1 MRALPFLARALLVV
15 ILALSYSQ
23 ALALVV
29 PEPCGIA
36 EAADAADGQ
45 CSPTCVRC
53 GCCAQPL
60 EPSLFHIAVKTALL
74 SSPATITTLDPLS
87 STSRDILHVPK
98 A

>member
-1 MRALPFLARALLVV
+1 MRALPFFARALLV
-15 ILALSYSQ
+15 ITLALSASQ

-29 PEPCGIA
+29 PEPCGIT
-36 EAADAADGQ
+36 EAADAGDTQ

-53 GCCAQPL
+53 GCCAQPV
-60 EPSLFHIAVKTALL
+60 EPVLFRIAVETAPV
-74 SSPATITTLDPLS
+74 SSPATVTTLDPLP

>member
-1 MRALPFLARALLVV
+1 MKALPFFARALLVV

-29 PEPCGIA
+29 PEPCGIT
-36 EAADAADGQ
+36 ETADAGDGQ

-53 GCCAQPL
+53 GCCSQPV
-60 EPSLFHIAVKTALL
+60 ETAPFRIAVQ
-74 SSPATITTLDPLS
+74 TTPLS
-87 STSRDILHVPK
+87 SSASVVTLDLLPSISRDILHVPK